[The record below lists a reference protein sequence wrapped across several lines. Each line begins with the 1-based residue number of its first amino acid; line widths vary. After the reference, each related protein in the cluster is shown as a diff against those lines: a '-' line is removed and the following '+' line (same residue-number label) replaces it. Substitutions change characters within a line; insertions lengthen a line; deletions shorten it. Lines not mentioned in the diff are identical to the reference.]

1 MAVVQKPTIKDPQ
14 DFISKA
20 KTEKVKNTKTAKDE
34 LKQNVT
40 PKMPDDSKKKNKRMT
55 IYITDDMTDEMY
67 LKWKEYEFTQLKLGK
82 KISFQ
87 GTIEN
92 YLKRL
97 LK

>member
-1 MAVVQKPTIKDPQ
+1 MPVVQKPTIKDPQ
-14 DFISKA
+14 AFISQA
-20 KTEKVKNTKTAKDE
+20 KTEKVKTAKTIKDE
-34 LKQNVT
+34 VKQSPT
-40 PKMPDDSKKKNKRMT
+40 PKMSDDSQKKNKRMT
-55 IYITDDMTDEMY
+55 IYMTDEMY

>member
-1 MAVVQKPTIKDPQ
+1 
-14 DFISKA
+14 
-20 KTEKVKNTKTAKDE
+20 
-34 LKQNVT
+34 
-40 PKMPDDSKKKNKRMT
+40 MPDDSKKKNKRMT
-55 IYITDDMTDEMY
+55 IYMTDEMY